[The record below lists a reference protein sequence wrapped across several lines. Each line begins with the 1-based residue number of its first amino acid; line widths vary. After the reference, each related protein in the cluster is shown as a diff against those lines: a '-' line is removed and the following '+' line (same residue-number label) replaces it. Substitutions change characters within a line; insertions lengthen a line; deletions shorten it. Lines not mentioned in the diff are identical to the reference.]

1 MAKFTPHTP
10 EQIEEML
17 EVSGKKCIEELFEDI
32 PGELRTKKFS
42 LPSGLTECEAFKV
55 MKNLAGMNK
64 RYYVSFLGGGFYDH
78 YIPAAVE
85 SVASKPE
92 FFTAYTPYQPEAS
105 QGTLQAVFEYQ
116 TMAAKLTGMDV
127 ANASL
132 YDGGTALYEAVV
144 MAVRSTRRSKIIIDE
159 GINPLFRR
167 MLKTHVKNLDI
178 QRVNVRTAGIKTDK
192 EKLINE
198 IDENTAAVVAA
209 NPNFFGHIDDYSDV
223 FEKAAQK
230 GALSVL
236 CFYPMSLGVLK
247 TPGEMGA
254 DIAVGEGQGL
264 GMPLSFGGPY
274 LGIIAASKKYARKL
288 PGRIA
293 GETTDTEGKRAYVLT
308 LQAREQHIRREKAT
322 SNICSNQALCA
333 LKAAV
338 YMSLLG
344 KRGFRDTALINM
356 QKAHRLRNG
365 LKKIKG
371 IKVIE
376 GSFFNEFAVEVNGG
390 AKAFVN
396 KMLIKG
402 FVPGLPAGLFY
413 LDKENILVVNTT
425 EKRTDNE
432 MNMFLSAAQEAMG

>member
-1 MAKFTPHTP
+1 
-10 EQIEEML
+10 
-17 EVSGKKCIEELFEDI
+17 
-32 PGELRTKKFS
+32 
-42 LPSGLTECEAFKV
+42 
-55 MKNLAGMNK
+55 
-64 RYYVSFLGGGFYDH
+64 
-78 YIPAAVE
+78 
-85 SVASKPE
+85 
-92 FFTAYTPYQPEAS
+92 
-105 QGTLQAVFEYQ
+105 
-116 TMAAKLTGMDV
+116 
-127 ANASL
+127 
-132 YDGGTALYEAVV
+132 
-144 MAVRSTRRSKIIIDE
+144 
-159 GINPLFRR
+159 
-167 MLKTHVKNLDI
+167 
-178 QRVNVRTAGIKTDK
+178 
-192 EKLINE
+192 
-198 IDENTAAVVAA
+198 
-209 NPNFFGHIDDYSDV
+209 
-223 FEKAAQK
+223 
-230 GALSVL
+230 
-236 CFYPMSLGVLK
+236 
-247 TPGEMGA
+247 
-254 DIAVGEGQGL
+254 
-264 GMPLSFGGPY
+264 
-274 LGIIAASKKYARKL
+274 
-288 PGRIA
+288 
-293 GETTDTEGKRAYVLT
+293 DTEGKRAYVLT